1 MGHID
6 VLPRFAC
13 PDWWDRIQR
22 GETPMADV
30 PFNENRAAR
39 ALAFFNRLRLPDVA
53 GNPALKD
60 ACGDWFRDVLVAF
73 LASEDPETGAR
84 LVWECL
90 CMVPKKSSKSTYV
103 AALALT
109 ALYIEESPRAQML
122 LIGPS
127 QNISS
132 RCFAQAQGMVRLD
145 PLLEKVFHI
154 QDHLSRITLRRTGAQ
169 LHVKTF
175 DTSIVTGEIPVLT
188 IIDELHELGKKKQ
201 ASSVMQQIRG
211 GGITKRGGQ
220 VLMITTQS
228 DREPAG
234 IWKQELK
241 KARAIRDGAGGSEPI
256 MLPVLYEF
264 PQDLQKDETFWRD
277 RDNWHLVLPN
287 IDRSIDRARLE
298 ADYEN
303 NGSATQEAEQ
313 IWVSQHL
320 NIEIGIG
327 LHSERWIGADYWP
340 SREVVGLDLATVLE
354 RSEVAV
360 AGGDMG
366 GADDLASLHVLG
378 RCAKTRRWMSWT
390 RAWCVS
396 DVLERR
402 QEIAPKLRD
411 LEAVGD
417 LVIDDDPGAHVRDIA
432 DICDRVRDSGLFPSE
447 SAIGLDPWGVAA
459 LMGELMNRGYP
470 MDLIYGVGQGYKLNG
485 AIKGLERRLLD
496 GTLEHGGQPIMT
508 WCIGNAKAEAR
519 GNNVLITK
527 ARAGVGKIDPL
538 IALFNAAILMD
549 MNPQPAQAAA
559 LTSERILE
567 RGGFL

>member
-1 MGHID
+1 MARTEH
-6 VLPRFAC
+6 LPMFAC
-13 PDWWDRIQR
+13 PDWWERIQR

-30 PFNENRAAR
+30 PFNEKRAAK

-53 GNPALKD
+53 GNPPLKE

-109 ALYIEESPRAQML
+109 ALYLEETPRAQML

-127 QNISS
+127 QNISA
-132 RCFAQAQGMVRLD
+132 RCFKQASDMIRLD
-145 PLLEKVFHI
+145 EILAKVFHI
-154 QDHLSRITLRRTGAQ
+154 QDYSRQITVRNSGSQ

-201 ASSVMQQIRG
+201 AASVMQQIRG
-211 GGITKRGGQ
+211 GGITMTGGQ
-220 VLMITTQS
+220 VMMITTQS
-228 DREPAG
+228 DREPTG
-234 IWKQELK
+234 IWKEELK
-241 KARAIRDGAGGSEPI
+241 KARAIRDGRGGSAPI

-264 PQDLQKDETFWRD
+264 PQDLQKDEAFWRN

-287 IDRSIDRARLE
+287 LDRSISRARLE
-298 ADYEN
+298 AEYEN
-303 NGSATQEAEQ
+303 NGSASPEAEQ

-320 NIEIGIG
+320 NIEIGLG
-327 LHSERWIGADYWP
+327 LHSERWVGADYWP
-340 SREVVGLDLATVLE
+340 KRETGGLDLDTLLE
-354 RSEVAV
+354 RSEVVV

-366 GADDLASLHVLG
+366 GADDLASLHLIG
-378 RCAKTRRWMSWT
+378 RCAQTRRWLSWT
-390 RAWCVS
+390 RAWCIP

-411 LEAVGD
+411 LEASGD
-417 LVIDDDPGAHVRDIA
+417 LVIDEEPTAHVRDIV
-432 DICDRVRDSGLFPSE
+432 DLCDRVQAANLFPDT
-447 SAIGLDPWGVAA
+447 SAFGLDPWGVAA
-459 LMGELMNRGYP
+459 LVDELLERGYP
-470 MDLIYGVGQGYKLNG
+470 LEFIYGVRQGGWLSG
-485 AIKGLERRLLD
+485 TIKGLERRLMD
-496 GTLEHGGQPIMT
+496 GTFEHGGQPIMT
-508 WCIGNAKAEAR
+508 WVLGNAKAEAK

-527 ARAGVGKIDPL
+527 ARSGVGKIDPL
-538 IALFNAAILMD
+538 IAMFNAAMLMD
-549 MNPQPAQAAA
+549 MNPAAARAAA
-559 LTSERILE
+559 LSIPNDYMV
-567 RGGFL
+567 G